1 MTPIR
6 FKVTEKE
13 NASFHI
19 QINEMPYQYDQVH
32 YHPEYQ
38 LSLIVKG
45 KGNLSIGDSVEAF
58 NSGDIYLIAP
68 NVPHVFKNE
77 SVYFEAPKAAQSHM
91 ISIFFLTHSFGGSFL
106 QLPELVKI
114 NDFLKETTRGVKINS
129 TLAREL
135 KLLIFDLVEANGAQ
149 RIIGLLQLLNIMA
162 LSKDK
167 QFISNIPYDSKVTTT
182 DSTMNRIFNYIAKNF
197 DQPISLEQVS
207 KIAHLNKYAFCRYFK
222 KVTHK
227 SFVVYLN
234 EFRVSMACKFLLK
247 ETYSISQIGFL
258 VGYNN
263 ISNFYK
269 QFKKIMKVTPSK
281 YRELYGQCF

>member
-13 NASFHI
+13 DASFHI
-19 QINEMPYQYDQVH
+19 QINEKPYQYDYLH

-45 KGNLSIGDSVEAF
+45 KGVLSIGDSVETF
-58 NSGDIYLIAP
+58 NAGDIYLIAP

-77 SVYFEAPKAAQSHM
+77 SVYFETPKAAQSHM
-91 ISIFFLTHSFGGSFL
+91 VSIFFLTHSFGGGFL
-106 QLPELVKI
+106 QLPEMVKI
-114 NDFLKETTRGVKINS
+114 NDFLRETTRGVKLNPP
-129 TLAREL
+129 LAKEL
-135 KLLIFDLVEANGAQ
+135 KLLIFDLVESNGAQ
-149 RIIGLLQLLNIMA
+149 RIISLLQLLNIIA

-167 QFISNIPYDSKVTTT
+167 QFISNVPYTPQITTT
-182 DSTMNRIFNYIAKNF
+182 DSTMSRIFNYIAKNF
-197 DQPISLEQVS
+197 DQPISLEEVS

-222 KVTHK
+222 KITHK
-227 SFVVYLN
+227 SFIVYLN

-247 ETYSISQIGFL
+247 ETYSISQVGFL
-258 VGYNN
+258 FGYNN

-269 QFKKIMKVTPSK
+269 QFK
-281 YRELYGQCF
+281 